1 MADLR
6 ISELQPLLPSD
17 AVAQDQL
24 AIADTSASETKK
36 IATKDLGSTIVR
48 LLDANEIPADKVDLG
63 ALNIDGST
71 IIDGSIPGSKLEENS
86 ITNRELAANSVD
98 LENIVNGA
106 VNANKLSN
114 DIAERGLS
122 HDPTTNKIG
131 HENQAANGAGT
142 FAGISYDQYGH
153 ITDATGPI
161 PTTDLPIATTD
172 TVGVVSIPSD
182 GGLSVSPIGS
192 VTHSNS
198 VSGQTYGGITYD
210 DHGHI
215 TGVDASGK
223 IPADDLPTA
232 GTTVDELGAVY
243 VPATDSNPLQVAADG
258 ALTHAE
264 VGANGTYPKVVVD
277 QYGHVTAGQSL
288 LVDDIPDL
296 PISKITGEIDGT
308 NIIIGPDMVT
318 REMLADYAISYIQEA
333 EPTSVDPGHIGCLW
347 FQESTAQLRMWNGNS
362 WMAVGFGR
370 LSQDNLR
377 WGGTIDA
384 STGLITIL
392 TEAGISAGLTVGMA
406 PPAASDP
413 LGGLYLVVDT
423 DGSNISVTPG
433 VAYTS
438 QDWCLCVNELEGWI
452 RIDSNGGGGG
462 GGGGA
467 QRLDDLLD
475 VNVTNPEDGALLAF
489 QAASNTWV
497 YATVLDGGTF

>member
-6 ISELQPLLPSD
+6 ISELQPLLPAD

-36 IATKDLGSTIVR
+36 IATKDLGSAIVR
-48 LLDANEIPADKVDLG
+48 LLDANEIPASKVDLG
-63 ALNIDGST
+63 VLDIDGST
-71 IIDGSIPGSKLEENS
+71 IIDGSIPGSALEENS
-86 ITNRELAANSVD
+86 ITNRELGPGSVD
-98 LENIVNGA
+98 TGNIANGA
-106 VNANKLSN
+106 VNASKLSN

-122 HDPTTNKIG
+122 HDPSTNKIG

-153 ITDATGPI
+153 VTDATGPI
-161 PTTDLPIATTD
+161 PTTDLPIATD
-172 TVGVVSIPSD
+172 ATVGVVSIPFD
-182 GGLSVSPIGS
+182 GGLAVSPTGI

-198 VSGQTYGGITYD
+198 VPGQTYGGITYD

-215 TGVDASGK
+215 TGVDASGT
-223 IPADDLPTA
+223 IPSSDLPTA
-232 GTTVDELGAVY
+232 GTTVDQLGAVY
-243 VPATDSNPLQVAADG
+243 VPTTDSNPVEVAVDG
-258 ALTHAE
+258 ALTHSE
-264 VGANGTYPKVVVD
+264 VGPNGTYPKVVVD

-288 LVDDIPDL
+288 VVDDIPDL
-296 PISKITGEIDGT
+296 PITKITGEIDGSN
-308 NIIIGPDMVT
+308 NITIGPDVVT
-318 REMLADYAISYIQEA
+318 REMLANYAISYIQEA
-333 EPTSVDPGHIGCLW
+333 EPSSVDPGHIGCLW
-347 FQESTAQLRMWNGNS
+347 YQESSGQLRMWNGNS

-384 STGLITIL
+384 STGLVTIL
-392 TEAGISAGLTVGMA
+392 TEAGTSAGLTVGMA

-462 GGGGA
+462 GGGA

-475 VNVTNPEDGALLAF
+475 VNVSSPEDKALLMF
-489 QAASNTWV
+489 QAGSNTWV
-497 YATVLDGGTF
+497 DATVLDGGTY